1 METLIIAATEDTP
14 AVKFDVTSGVYELV
28 GRSLPEDV
36 TTFYKPVF
44 DWLAG
49 AAATGLSSIKFDVKL
64 EYFNTASSKVILD
77 IFSKL
82 ESIKEGGVDVSIHW
96 HYAED
101 DEDMQEAGEEYSE
114 LVEVPFKLVAV

>member
-1 METLIIAATEDTP
+1 METLIIAGTEDTP
-14 AVKFDVTSGVYELV
+14 AVKLDVASGTYELV

-44 DWLAG
+44 EWLAG
-49 AAATGLSSIKFDVKL
+49 ASSAGLSKMNFDVKL

-82 ESIKEGGVDVSIHW
+82 EGLKEGGVDVTINW
-96 HYAED
+96 HYSED

-114 LVEVPFKLVAV
+114 LVEVPFKLVSF

>member
-14 AVKFDVTSGVYELV
+14 AVKLDSASGVYELV

-49 AAATGLSSIKFDVKL
+49 AGSIATMKFDVKL

-82 ESIKEGGVDVSIHW
+82 EGLKEDGVDVSINW

>member
-1 METLIIAATEDTP
+1 MEALIIAGTEDTP
-14 AVKFDVTSGVYELV
+14 AVKLDAASGVYELV

-44 DWLAG
+44 DWL
-49 AAATGLSSIKFDVKL
+49 TGVSGVSKMNFDVKL

-82 ESIKEGGVDVSIHW
+82 EGLKENGVDVTINW
-96 HYAED
+96 HYSED

-114 LVEVPFKLVAV
+114 LVEVPFKLVSF

>member
-1 METLIIAATEDTP
+1 METLIIAGTEDTP
-14 AVKFDVTSGVYELV
+14 AVKLDASSGVYELV

-44 DWLAG
+44 EWLAG
-49 AAATGLSSIKFDVKL
+49 AEGISKMVFDVKL

-82 ESIKEGGVDVSIHW
+82 EGLKEGGADVTINW

-114 LVEVPFKLVAV
+114 LVEVPFKLVAN